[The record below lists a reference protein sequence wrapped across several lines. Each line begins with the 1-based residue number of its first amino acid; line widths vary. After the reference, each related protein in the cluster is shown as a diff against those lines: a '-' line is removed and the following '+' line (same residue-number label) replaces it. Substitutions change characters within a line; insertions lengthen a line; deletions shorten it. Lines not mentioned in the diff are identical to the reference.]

1 MATGGDKPP
10 SLDADVDMADLAS
23 LDAPAASSA
32 AAAGAPSTRFR
43 PRAKGKPKPKPEA
56 PKPEP
61 LAVAKSEPDPEPEP
75 VPEPLAAPAPPPEDD
90 RVDAMDV
97 DVAGDATGPGEVPA
111 AAAEEEDFVVREIDV
126 YFTPKPFDDDTKVMS
141 SPHFVIDDRLENVIA
156 PTIMTCVPATFRV
169 LSLNHYLYIFL
180 NWLST
185 GLVPEIL

>member
-10 SLDADVDMADLAS
+10 SLGADVDMADLAS

-90 RVDAMDV
+90 RVDAMEV
-97 DVAGDATGPGEVPA
+97 DGAGDAAGPGEGA
-111 AAAEEEDFVVREIDV
+111 EEEAEEAEEEDFVVREIDV

-141 SPHFVIDDRLENVIA
+141 SPAEPCTCHLLRFVIDDRWENVIA
-156 PTIMTCVPATFRV
+156 PIIITCVTAF
-169 LSLNHYLYIFL
+169 S
-180 NWLST
+180 
-185 GLVPEIL
+185 LVP

>member
-1 MATGGDKPP
+1 MATCGDKPP
-10 SLDADVDMADLAS
+10 SLDDDMADLAS
-23 LDAPAASSA
+23 LDVSAASSA
-32 AAAGAPSTRFR
+32 AAADAPSTRVR

-61 LAVAKSEPDPEPEP
+61 LAVLKSEQEPDPEPEP
-75 VPEPLAAPAPPPEDD
+75 VPGPVATPAPPPEDD

-111 AAAEEEDFVVREIDV
+111 AAAKEEDFVVREIDV

-156 PTIMTCVPATFRV
+156 PTIMM
-169 LSLNHYLYIFL
+169 LS
-180 NWLST
+180 
-185 GLVPEIL
+185 P

>member
-1 MATGGDKPP
+1 MAMATGGDKPP

-90 RVDAMDV
+90 RVDAMEV
-97 DVAGDATGPGEVPA
+97 DGAEDAAGPGEGA
-111 AAAEEEDFVVREIDV
+111 EEEAEAEEEDFVVREIDV

-141 SPHFVIDDRLENVIA
+141 SPAEPCTCHLLHFVIDDRWENVIA
-156 PTIMTCVPATFRV
+156 PIIITCVTAF
-169 LSLNHYLYIFL
+169 S
-180 NWLST
+180 
-185 GLVPEIL
+185 LVP